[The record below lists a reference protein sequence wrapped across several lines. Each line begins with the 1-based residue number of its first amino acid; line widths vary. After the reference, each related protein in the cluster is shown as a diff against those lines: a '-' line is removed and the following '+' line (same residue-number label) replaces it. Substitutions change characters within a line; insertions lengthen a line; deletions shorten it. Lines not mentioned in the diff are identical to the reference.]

1 MQSQMA
7 RERLAPEDHEVRW
20 HAARERSGRRSY
32 HARLVYVVR
41 FVDRE
46 YSAERRL
53 NMAQLVSRTY
63 DC

>member
-1 MQSQMA
+1 MA
-7 RERLAPEDHEVRW
+7 RERLAPEGHGAKW
-20 HAARERSGRRSY
+20 HSSQGSSGRRSY
-32 HARLVYVVR
+32 RFRLVY
-41 FVDRE
+41 FDMLVDRE